1 MAVVALGAAASF
13 VALQIGIAAI
23 TAEGFPAPAHV
34 ALLRAAVV
42 LAGGLVQTLLVVGVW
57 PLRRFSAERAAGRP
71 RYAYFPFG
79 GGPRMCIGNIFALTE
94 AQLVLATVARRYR
107 LKLAANHPV
116 ELQPLITLRPLHG
129 VKVVLEQRG
138 N

>member
-1 MAVVALGAAASF
+1 MPGVILPFSF
-13 VALQIGIAAI
+13 SSNSFWENPEAFDP
-23 TAEGFPAPAHV
+23 E
-34 ALLRAAVV
+34 
-42 LAGGLVQTLLVVGVW
+42 
-57 PLRRFSAERAAGRP
+57 RFSAERAAGRP

-94 AQLVLATVARRYR
+94 AQLVLATVAQRYR
-107 LKLAANHPV
+107 VKLAPNHQI

-129 VKVVLEQRG
+129 VKVVLERRG